1 MARKGEGDPERE
13 RFWRTVL
20 QKHQL
25 SGLTAKEF
33 CRREQLSE
41 ASYYAWRRTLAEP
54 DRKRQSHP
62 RQRGRASG
70 SASLRAN
77 KRSRVASVPL
87 FQELAILDGRWRN
100 ETDRWLEIV
109 LPDGCRVRVPVQVD
123 RGLLADVLSVLE
135 ARRC

>member
-1 MARKGEGDPERE
+1 MARKGERRPDRE
-13 RFWRTVL
+13 QFWRAVL

-33 CRREQLSE
+33 CRRERLSE
-41 ASYYAWRRTLAEP
+41 ASYYAWRWKLAGAN
-54 DRKRQSHP
+54 RKPQSH
-62 RQRGRASG
+62 RWQRGRAFG
-70 SASLRAN
+70 SAALQVD

-87 FQELAILDGRWRN
+87 FQELAILDGRRN
-100 ETDRWLEIV
+100 GSDRWLEIV
-109 LPDGCRVRVPVQVD
+109 LPDGWRVRVPVEVD